1 MPVLEPILANLQKFL
16 TELSTVD
23 KSNPPAWFHQTLF
36 DTLRPILS
44 FASFRDGVV
53 GESSLAGILGLPIAT
68 VNTPLNKVLFPL
80 FPRNPNPKI
89 AIGKAVQE
97 NLIDAIQAYSSTIGS
112 LTPLFSTFADTCVT
126 LAAEQAAVVPRITD
140 NSPGK
145 QPTTG
150 TQCIAAW
157 NGVIDAA
164 TGFINLLSGGGS
176 ASASTASTKSLG
188 QKSFRVETIGAA
200 SLTPGD
206 VTAAFGPPSDA
217 STTLP
222 EMSATTGQ
230 IVSNFNK
237 ILTLPFVEYVS

>member
-1 MPVLEPILANLQKFL
+1 MQKFL

-68 VNTPLNKVLFPL
+68 VNTPLNRVLFPL
-80 FPRNPNPKI
+80 FPPNPNPKVV
-89 AIGKAVQE
+89 IGKAVQE
-97 NLIDAIQAYSSTIGS
+97 NLVDAIQAYSTVIGS
-112 LTPLFSTFADTCVT
+112 LTPLFSTFEDTCVC
-126 LAAEQAAVVPRITD
+126 LAAEQAAIVPRIKD
-140 NSPGK
+140 NSPGE
-145 QPTTG
+145 PPATASD
-150 TQCIAAW
+150 CIAAW
-157 NGVIDAA
+157 NGVSDAA
-164 TGFINLLSGGGS
+164 NGFINLLSGGGS
-176 ASASTASTKSLG
+176 ASASTASTKSVQL
-188 QKSFRVETIGAA
+188 AA
-200 SLTPGD
+200 TRTASVAPGD

-230 IVSNFNK
+230 IVENFNK
-237 ILTLPFVEYVS
+237 ILSLPFVEYVS